1 MNNRTEGKPPYKGKT
16 GTGAGKAPGAR
27 KPAAAGGRTGGPRT
41 GGAPAR
47 EGGFKPRTEGGYKP
61 RREAG
66 EGEAHPRSSDGR
78 FKPRTE
84 GGFKPRTEGG
94 FKPRTEG
101 GYKPRSESGAKPR
114 TEGGYKPRTEGEF
127 KPRTEGGFKPR
138 TEGGFKPRTE
148 GGYKPRTEGGFKPR
162 TEGGF
167 KPRNEGGYKP
177 RTEGEF
183 KPRTEGGFKPR
194 TEGGFKPRT
203 EGGFKPRTEG
213 GYKPRT
219 EGGYKP
225 RTEGDFKPRTE
236 GGYKPRTEGEFKPRT
251 EGGYKPRT
259 EGGYKPRPEGGYKP
273 RTEGGYKP
281 RTEGESKPRPEGG
294 YKPRTEGGFK
304 PRTEG
309 GYKPRTEGGY
319 KPHAEGPKRPSVRG
333 EVNAREDFKEMDR
346 DFSGNVRGPRFH
358 GPETPVR
365 IGDGEILSI
374 QAEREESDDRVE
386 GRNPVLEAFK
396 SGHEMNKV
404 YLEKDTEDPTLL
416 KIAAMARDNGVPVL
430 FVDRRKLD
438 LMSSTRSHQ
447 GVIVEV
453 AAHEYVEVEDIVAKA
468 KEKGEDPFIII
479 LDGVTDPNNLGSVL
493 RSAECAGCHGVIIPK
508 RRAVAVNAT
517 VAKVSAGAHEHVA
530 VARVSNLVSTIK
542 TLKGLGVWVAAADAE
557 AEKSYSE
564 TDLKGPIAL
573 VVGGE
578 GEGISRIVTKEC
590 DLIVK
595 IPMKGVIS
603 SLNAGVAAA
612 LLMFEVA
619 RQRG

>member
-1 MNNRTEGKPPYKGKT
+1 MNNRTDGKPPYKGKSD
-16 GTGAGKAPGAR
+16 TGAGKAPGAG
-27 KPAAAGGRTGGPRT
+27 KPASSGARTGGPRT
-41 GGAPAR
+41 GGAPSR
-47 EGGFKPRTEGGYKP
+47 
-61 RREAG
+61 
-66 EGEAHPRSSDGR
+66 
-78 FKPRTE
+78 
-84 GGFKPRTEGG
+84 
-94 FKPRTEG
+94 
-101 GYKPRSESGAKPR
+101 
-114 TEGGYKPRTEGEF
+114 
-127 KPRTEGGFKPR
+127 
-138 TEGGFKPRTE
+138 EGGFKPRTE

-162 TEGGF
+162 TEGSY
-167 KPRNEGGYKP
+167 KPRTDGESKPRTEGGYKP
-177 RTEGEF
+177 RTEGGYKPRTEGGYKPRTEGGYKPRTEGGYKPRTEGSF
-183 KPRTEGGFKPR
+183 KPRTDGESKPRSEGGYKPRTEGGYKPRTEGGYKPRTEDESKPRTEGGFIPRTEGGFKPR

-225 RTEGDFKPRTE
+225 RTEGGYKPRTEGDSKPRTDSDFKPREEASFKPRAEGGFKPRTAGGFKPRAEGGYTVRTE
-236 GGYKPRTEGEFKPRT
+236 GGYKPRSEG
-251 EGGYKPRT
+251 
-259 EGGYKPRPEGGYKP
+259 
-273 RTEGGYKP
+273 
-281 RTEGESKPRPEGG
+281 S
-294 YKPRTEGGFK
+294 
-304 PRTEG
+304 
-309 GYKPRTEGGY
+309 Y
-319 KPHAEGPKRPSVRG
+319 KPHAEGTKRPSVRG

-346 DFSGNVRGPRFH
+346 DFSGTTRGPRFQ

-374 QAEREESDDRVE
+374 QAEREEADDRVE

-396 SGHEMNKV
+396 AGHEMNKV

-416 KIAAMARDNGVPVL
+416 KIAGMARDNGVPVL

-438 LMSSTRSHQ
+438 IMSTTRAHQ

-453 AAHEYVEVEDIVAKA
+453 AAHAYVDVEDIIAKA
-468 KEKGEDPFIII
+468 KENGEDPFLII

-493 RSAECAGCHGVIIPK
+493 RSAECAGAHGVIIPK

-530 VARVSNLVSTIK
+530 VSRVSNLVSTIK
-542 TLKGLGVWVAAADAE
+542 VLKGLGVWVAAADAD
-557 AEKSYSE
+557 AEKTYSE

-578 GEGISRIVTKEC
+578 GEGISRIVLKEC
-590 DLIVK
+590 DLQVK
-595 IPMKGVIS
+595 IPMKGVIT

-612 LLMFEVA
+612 LLMFEVT